1 MSLLLALQVAGGG
14 QTLLPS
20 LVTDTDTFFGEQLNL
35 VVFPSL
41 ATDTDVFFS
50 PTVTTTVS
58 LFPSLYNDTDIF
70 FAATV
75 TTGAVTLSP
84 PLVTDDDVFFSAT
97 LSQVTVLS
105 PSLVTDTDT
114 FFGPTVTVGSVT
126 LLPSLVT
133 DADTFFSAT
142 ITTGSVSLTPGL
154 YNDSDVFFAPVVTT
168 GSVNL
173 NPGLS
178 DVPSVFFDS
187 VVTQDAGGG
196 EQTLFPDLFI
206 NVTIFFG
213 EYLGGIDEGGGKQR
227 RGEKY
232 IEVDSSNIHSVYYDK
247 EGVLRVRFNSGPV
260 YAYKDVPQRKV
271 ERLIRSR
278 SPGTFLHKNIVNKY
292 NFRKMT

>member
-58 LFPSLYNDTDIF
+58 LFPSLYGDTDTF

-97 LSQVTVLS
+97 LAQVTVLS

-142 ITTGSVSLTPGL
+142 VTTGSVTLTPGL
-154 YNDSDVFFAPVVTT
+154 YNDSDVFFASVVTT
-168 GSVNL
+168 GSISL
-173 NPGLS
+173 SPGLS

-187 VVTQDAGGG
+187 VVTQDSGGG

-206 NVTIFFG
+206 NVSIFFG
-213 EYLGGIDEGGGKQR
+213 EYIGDEGQGGGKSR
-227 RGEKY
+227 KY
-232 IEVDSSNIHSVYYDK
+232 IKLDSSNIHSVFYDD
-247 EGVLRVRFNSGPV
+247 EGILRVKFNSGPV
-260 YAYKDVPQRKV
+260 YAYKDVPEKKV
-271 ERLIRSR
+271 ARLVRSR
-278 SPGTFLHKNIVNKY
+278 SPGTFLHKNIIDKY
-292 NFRKMT
+292 RYRKMT

>member
-1 MSLLLALQVAGGG
+1 MALLLALQVAGGS

-105 PSLVTDTDT
+105 PSLVTDD
-114 FFGPTVTVGSVT
+114 
-126 LLPSLVT
+126 
-133 DADTFFSAT
+133 DTFFSAT
-142 ITTGSVSLTPGL
+142 VTTGSVSLTPGL
-154 YNDSDVFFAPVVTT
+154 YSDGDVFFAPVVTT

-187 VVTQDAGGG
+187 VVTQSGGSG
-196 EQTLFPDLFI
+196 DQTLFPDLFI
-206 NVTIFFG
+206 NVSIFFG
-213 EYLGGIDEGGGKQR
+213 EYIGGIDEGGGKQR